1 MPPSQDIS
9 NRLNVSSITHD
20 RPDSDVSGD
29 SGLSYENA
37 VATRPTTDLPVRCES
52 NGNDIGATEDTHST
66 LVGTSCK
73 GVGTDS
79 PTPAV
84 ASKKKAKMSS
94 KQKQKMKKK
103 GNAAEQA
110 PAVGETLNVSLGGET
125 RATEKVA
132 MNCNKHVVRD
142 VATAAGVDWGRD
154 DPTPRMVELQQRHAD
169 VVAVAE
175 KGKLTLMHL
184 KEHNEVAIY

>member
-9 NRLNVSSITHD
+9 NRLHISSITHD
-20 RPDSDVSGD
+20 CPDSDVNGG

-37 VATRPTTDLPVRCES
+37 VATRPATDLPVRCES
-52 NGNDIGATEDTHST
+52 NVNDIRATEDIHST

-94 KQKQKMKKK
+94 KQKQKLKKK

-125 RATEKVA
+125 RATEKVI
-132 MNCNKHVVRD
+132 MNCNQHVVRD